1 MPIIRDIKKRD
12 SKNTL
17 ILDMGEKREL
27 KVEKKKQPVK
37 EEFTIIHEKPKTPIF
52 CKYKPVYNFIALA
65 VFVLF
70 VFNLMQIVNKAFNI
84 AGEVEANAFT
94 GYESLIAGSKD
105 AVDTNFGGAV
115 QYFDSAK
122 YSFEK
127 AKEQVWFL
135 GSQTQIGAKETIGD
149 TAYSLL
155 ESGEN
160 LSDAASY
167 FTQGVSG
174 LQEIPIQFLQN
185 NALKDQVVNTNVSLT
200 EKLKSSLNLFELAYN
215 EVSKA
220 KEKLKNTPDL
230 ILPADL
236 KGRLDQLITIL
247 DELKKRVPAVLA
259 MLGDRYPHRYLIL
272 FQNNTESR
280 PTGGFIGSF
289 MLIDVNDGYIT
300 KADFHDVYDYDG
312 QLNEHIPA
320 PEEISQLT
328 TNWRMRDSNFSPD
341 FSVSAK
347 QAAWFLEKEGGP
359 GVDTVIA
366 INQSIL
372 ADLLSITGPIDVDGL
387 NAQLDA
393 SNYNT
398 ILTYVVESKLEGEAS
413 PKQILDRVI
422 PNLQQKLSD
431 DAQFKNILAI
441 ISQEI
446 QKKNIVAWS
455 KDDYIQ
461 HFFEEIGMSA
471 EMTKLPDDEDYFSLS
486 SINIGG
492 NKSDLYLKTTVTH
505 ETSIEKDGSIN
516 NIVTIER
523 SHTWDPSVL
532 LKWRDQLSTFGFTD
546 IPDWIQNILGKG
558 NNKSVLK
565 IYVPKGSELTSTL
578 GVEMA
583 DVKVGYEESVDKG
596 YFYYTDEVA
605 PQNTSKVTL
614 TYKLPYKL
622 NLDVADE
629 YRLTVQKQPGLINDV
644 KFVKQI
650 VADPHVVN
658 YRTYPDEITYN
669 KGDAIKYE
677 TSLVSDQYF
686 ASLWGLE

>member
-1 MPIIRDIKKRD
+1 
-12 SKNTL
+12 
-17 ILDMGEKREL
+17 MGEKHEL
-27 KVEKKKQPVK
+27 KVEKKKLPVK
-37 EEFTIIHEKPKTPIF
+37 EEFTIIHEKPQTPAF
-52 CKYKPVYNFIALA
+52 NRFKPVYSFVALA

-70 VFNLMQIVNKAFNI
+70 VFNLMQITNKIFSI
-84 AGEVEANAFT
+84 VGEVEANAFA
-94 GYESLIAGSKD
+94 GYENLIEGGKD

-135 GSQTQIGAKETIGD
+135 GTQTQIGAKETLAD
-149 TAYSLL
+149 TAYALL

-185 NALKDQVVNTNVSLT
+185 NALKDQVVTTNVSLT
-200 EKLKSSLNLFELAYN
+200 EKLKSSLNLFELAYKQ
-215 EVSKA
+215 VSEA
-220 KEKLKNTPDL
+220 KEKLKNTPEL

-236 KGRLDQLITIL
+236 KGRLDQLLDLL
-247 DELKKRVPAVLA
+247 DELKKRVPAALA

-289 MLIDVNDGYIT
+289 MLIDVNDGFIT
-300 KADFHDVYDYDG
+300 QADFHDVYDYDG

-320 PEEISQLT
+320 PEEIAELT

-347 QAAWFLEKEGGP
+347 QAAWFLEKENGP
-359 GVDTVIA
+359 SVDTVIA
-366 INQSIL
+366 VNQSIL
-372 ADLLSITGPIDVDGL
+372 GDLLSIIGPIDVEGL
-387 NAQLDA
+387 NARLDA

-398 ILTYVVESKLEGEAS
+398 VLTFIVESKLEGEAS
-413 PKQILDRVI
+413 PKNILDKVI
-422 PNLQQKLSD
+422 PNLQKKLSD

-441 ISQEI
+441 ISKEI

-455 KDDYIQ
+455 KDDRIQ
-461 HFFEEIGMSA
+461 HFFSEIGMSA
-471 EMTKLPDDEDYFSLS
+471 QIINPPKDEDYFSLN

-492 NKSDLYLKTTVTH
+492 NKSDLYLKTAVTH
-505 ETSIEKDGSIN
+505 ETLIEKDGSIN

-523 SHTWDPSVL
+523 THTWDPSVL
-532 LKWRDQLSTFGFTD
+532 LKWRDQLSPFGFTD

-565 IYVPKGSELTSTL
+565 IYVPEGSELIATL

-583 DVKVGYEESVDKG
+583 DVKFGYEESVDKG
-596 YFYYTDEVA
+596 YFYFTDEVA
-605 PQNTSKVTL
+605 PQNSSKITL

-622 NLDVADE
+622 DLSVADE

-644 KFVKQI
+644 KFIKQI
-650 VADPHVVN
+650 VVDPHVVN
-658 YRTYPDEITYN
+658 YRTYPEEITYT

-677 TSLVSDQYF
+677 TSLVSDQHF